1 MDSCQRFKEMVS
13 DYIEGGLDHQ
23 DQSRMEQHLRECLG
37 CERSVK
43 RVKNL
48 IHDLRTLPKRTVS
61 PDFETILRAR
71 ISLESS
77 LERRRRERWF
87 AWGQFRIPAYGFA
100 AIAIILIVLAAMA
113 IRQPTQTVAIQG
125 SRNNEWYQ
133 GGVEK
138 IDPATNQR
146 YIFIYEMQPVP
157 QFNPIAPSEPNRTAN
172 QAFSD
177 STQSVK
183 SDLLWYEAAE
193 VIKTKVY

>member
-13 DYIEGGLDHQ
+13 DYIEGGLDQ
-23 DQSRMEQHLRECLG
+23 KDQLLMEQHLKDCLG
-37 CERSVK
+37 CERSVN

-48 IHDLRTLPKRTVS
+48 IHDLRSLPQITVS

-87 AWGQFRIPAYGFA
+87 ALGQFRLPAYGFA
-100 AIAIILIVLAAMA
+100 ALIIILVVLAAVA
-113 IRQPTQTVAIQG
+113 IRQPNRAVALQG

-146 YIFIYEMQPVP
+146 YIFIFETQPVP
-157 QFNPIAPSEPNRTAN
+157 RINFQPQPETFRVKN
-172 QAFSD
+172 QTNYPD
-177 STQSVK
+177 STQNN
-183 SDLLWYEAAE
+183 LLWYESAKVLE
-193 VIKTKVY
+193 TKVY